1 MNRKLRN
8 TFAAFAASGASM
20 AIALMVAVPATTS
33 PVLDVV
39 ALAPQAIE
47 LPQAQAVADID
58 PTAPQLQSLARAVA
72 RSAQAAAASA
82 LAFEAGGDT
91 DAQNQI
97 RAPRNGARHRRQTLV
112 MPYFSFSP
120 RG

>member
-8 TFAAFAASGASM
+8 TFAAFVASGASL
-20 AIALMVAVPATTS
+20 AIALMVAVPASTS

-39 ALAPQAIE
+39 AHAPRAIE
-47 LPQAQAVADID
+47 LPHADVADVD
-58 PTAPQLQSLARAVA
+58 PTVPGLHTLAEAVA
-72 RSAQAAAASA
+72 RSAQVAAASA
-82 LAFEAGGDT
+82 LAFEASRDM
-91 DAQNQI
+91 DAQPQA
-97 RAPRNGARHRRQTLV
+97 RAPRQGARHRRQTLV